1 MGIKEFLIG
10 IQDLQQSAGTDLLFL
25 SDALES
31 DLLGADFRLESRY
44 PATRRGQ
51 AFPRIC
57 GRAFGLAVGLS
68 RRASFPW
75 SDFVRRLSEQIAS
88 SPDDTTPGYYRQ
100 WLAALE
106 HTIVD
111 HGIASN
117 DELSAA
123 LTDALHEHEH
133 EHDD

>member
-1 MGIKEFLIG
+1 MTTA
-10 IQDLQQSAGTDLLFL
+10 DLRVSNMQGPA
-25 SDALES
+25 AL
-31 DLLGADFRLESRY
+31 
-44 PATRRGQ
+44 
-51 AFPRIC
+51 PRSNGELVFDEPWQ

-88 SPDDTTPGYYRQ
+88 SPDDTTSGYYRQ

-106 HTIVD
+106 RTIVEQ
-111 HGIASN
+111 GITSN

-123 LTDALHEHEH
+123 LADTLREHEH
-133 EHDD
+133 EHA